1 MFFDFRMTPG
11 RALTSFLS
19 ASVISILL
27 SALVF
32 TGCDLPGAESRDSL
46 VHTQAEDNTRQGL
59 APSQPDPLVPGTK
72 PEILIIGDSMM
83 QFGIGPALKKGLENK
98 GYQVTYFVKKS
109 TGLTWTH
116 FFDWQYK
123 SQELLSSG
131 DFNAIIVMLGS
142 NDGRWLKH
150 EGKRLHFG
158 PDVALWWQQ
167 YSLRFDEFFGR
178 LCNETGKVFW
188 VGMPPMK
195 PKAYHDKT
203 RLFNR
208 FYDQKIQ
215 NSGCGRY
222 IHTDY
227 LSTER
232 PTRWKDGI
240 HVSNSGGQMVAQRI
254 LKDTGL

>member
-1 MFFDFRMTPG
+1 MSFDFRITPG

-27 SALVF
+27 SALVL

-158 PDVALWWQQ
+158 PDVVLWWQQ
-167 YSLRFDEFFGR
+167 YSLRFDEFFGIPYSNDNSKYHPVAADMPP
-178 LCNETGKVFW
+178 LPLYENETVIAYDPDSGK
-188 VGMPPMK
+188 PEYLK
-195 PKAYHDKT
+195 
-203 RLFNR
+203 
-208 FYDQKIQ
+208 KI
-215 NSGCGRY
+215 GK
-222 IHTDY
+222 DFF
-227 LSTER
+227 LSIFR
-232 PTRWKDGI
+232 
-240 HVSNSGGQMVAQRI
+240 
-254 LKDTGL
+254 